1 MSLTDRRPVPH
12 ESRTPWTPDDIGSQ
26 EGRTV
31 LVTGANSGLGFHVA
45 AEFARRGADVLLA
58 CRNAERGR
66 AALERLR
73 AEVADSGVQ
82 ASAEVVPLDVAD
94 LASVRRAASDVLHRR
109 SSVDVL
115 VNNAGVM
122 VPPFGR
128 TVDGFETQ
136 VGTNHLGH
144 FAFTGLLLPALLAGG
159 GARVVSVASVAH
171 RVGRLNRL
179 NYQSERSYQ
188 KWLAYG
194 QSKLSNLL
202 FAFEL
207 QRRASAVGAPL
218 TAVGAHPGL
227 STTNLWQATP
237 FDAGSRVGGVLSA
250 VFGRAVGQPASQGAW
265 PLERAAS
272 DPAVVGGEFF
282 GPDGFGQ
289 WRGFPVPVQAAAHA
303 YDTSDAAWLWARSVE
318 WTGVDYAELTPA

>member
-1 MSLTDRRPVPH
+1 MDHLDS
-12 ESRTPWTPDDIGSQ
+12 TPWTPDAMGRQ

-45 AEFARRGADVLLA
+45 TEFARRGADVLLA

-66 AALERLR
+66 AALAQLR
-73 AEVADSGVQ
+73 AEVRDSGVDPQ
-82 ASAEVVPLDVAD
+82 VELVPLDVAD

-109 SSVDVL
+109 SGIDVL

-128 TVDGFETQ
+128 TADGFELQ

-159 GARVVSVASVAH
+159 GGRVVSVASVAH
-171 RVGRLNRL
+171 TFGRLDRE
-179 NYQSERSYQ
+179 NYQSERSYR
-188 KWLAYG
+188 KWAAYG
-194 QSKLSNLL
+194 RSKLSNLL

-218 TAVGAHPGL
+218 VSVAAHPGL
-227 STTNLWQATP
+227 SETNLWKMTP
-237 FDAGSRVGGVLSA
+237 LGGNRVGEALGQVL
-250 VFGRAVGQPASQGAW
+250 GRAVGQSAALGAW
-265 PLERAAS
+265 PLLRAAT
-272 DPAVVGGEFF
+272 DPDLAGGEYV
-282 GPDGFGQ
+282 GPGGRQ
-289 WRGFPVPVQAAAHA
+289 GWRGFPVLVPAAPRA

-318 WTGVDYAELTPA
+318 WTGVDPAELSV

>member
-1 MSLTDRRPVPH
+1 VPQQDT
-12 ESRTPWTPDDIGSQ
+12 TPWTPDAIGRQ

-31 LVTGANSGLGFHVA
+31 LVTGANSGLGLQVA
-45 AEFARRGADVLLA
+45 TEFARRGADVLLA
-58 CRNAERGR
+58 CRHAERGR
-66 AALERLR
+66 AAVAQLT
-73 AEVADSGVQ
+73 AEVRDSGVEPTV
-82 ASAEVVPLDVAD
+82 EVIPLDVAD

-109 SSVDVL
+109 SGIDVL
-115 VNNAGVM
+115 VNNAGIM
-122 VPPFGR
+122 APPFGR

-171 RVGRLNRL
+171 RFGRLDRA

-207 QRRASAVGAPL
+207 QRRAAAVGAGIVS
-218 TAVGAHPGL
+218 TAAHPGL
-227 STTNLWQATP
+227 SDTNLWKNTP
-237 FDAGSRVGGVLSA
+237 LAPGRFAAPLGTALS
-250 VFGRAVGQPASQGAW
+250 RAVGQPPAQGAW
-265 PLERAAS
+265 PLLRAAS
-272 DPAVVGGEFF
+272 DPTAVGGEYF
-282 GPDGFGQ
+282 GPGGRNE
-289 WRGFPVPVQAAAHA
+289 WRGFPVQVRANAAA
-303 YDTSDAAWLWARSVE
+303 YDTADAAWLWARSVE
-318 WTGVDYAELTPA
+318 WTGVDFKELHA

>member
-1 MSLTDRRPVPH
+1 VPQQD
-12 ESRTPWTPDDIGSQ
+12 TAPWTPDAIGRQ

-31 LVTGANSGLGFHVA
+31 LVTGANSGLGLQVA
-45 AEFARRGADVLLA
+45 TEFARRGADVLLA

-66 AALERLR
+66 AALAQLT
-73 AEVADSGVQ
+73 AEVRDSGVEPTV
-82 ASAEVVPLDVAD
+82 EVIPLDVAD

-109 SSVDVL
+109 SSIDVL

-122 VPPFGR
+122 APPFGR

-171 RVGRLNRL
+171 KFGRLNRK

-188 KWLAYG
+188 KWFAYG

-202 FAFEL
+202 FGFEL
-207 QRRASAVGAPL
+207 QRRALAVDAGIVSVA
-218 TAVGAHPGL
+218 AHPGL
-227 STTNLWQATP
+227 SDTSLWKNTP
-237 FDAGSRVGGVLSA
+237 LGGNRFGEALGS
-250 VFGRAVGQPASQGAW
+250 VFGRAIGQPPAQGAW
-265 PLERAAS
+265 PLLRAAT
-272 DPAVVGGEFF
+272 DPDVLGGEYF
-282 GPDGFGQ
+282 GPDGRNE
-289 WRGFPVPVQAAAHA
+289 WRGFPVLVAASAAA
-303 YDTSDAAWLWARSVE
+303 YDTADAAWLWARSVE
-318 WTGVDYAELTPA
+318 WTGVDYAELTA